1 MSLDVSFKYE
11 EFLKLERRLILAG
24 KDTDKRMKRANTA
37 IAATVKDLSSD
48 YAPKSPT
55 DAEAKARGGK
65 GSFNAVTALQ
75 NSIDMKATVN
85 FAEIFVPTNSN
96 AGAYALKMHDGKGT
110 SWNNYGLGTI
120 AKQQSGMK
128 AGEKFIERAIA
139 DSEKDLITILDDE
152 IKQIKKELSK

>member
-65 GSFNAVTALQ
+65 SGKTLPGALQ
-75 NSIDMKATVN
+75 SSIDMKATVN
-85 FAEIFVPTNSN
+85 FAEIFVPTNSP
-96 AGAYALKMHDGKGT
+96 AGAYAYRIHEEKG
-110 SWNNYGLGTI
+110 SKWWKRGPGTV
-120 AKQQSGMK
+120 AKGEK
-128 AGEKFIERAIA
+128 ADEKFIERAIS